1 MEILSKFY
9 LDEIQNNIRV
19 RPIPWDG
26 YIRINLLTPEDAVL
40 IKSIEKQVK
49 DKKLVEGDV
58 ITFSATLVRLLSG
71 ALREDVAKY
80 LLGLAS
86 ELVIESPKFA
96 DSLLQLSLTDESF
109 PYEPFV
115 KFLDTNEH
123 QFLLAAKTLVVLFSL
138 KKAPSKYV
146 DTLFTFL
153 SKKLA
158 ASPQQNF
165 QDIAVQS
172 YGVLLRTKWYR
183 ALFWEGAKE
192 RVPVLLN
199 VLKGSRNNLQLQY
212 NTLLVLWLITFEAKP
227 SAEIITEFDIVPL
240 YFDIIKNSVKEKIIR
255 LSIATLVNTVTLAPS
270 KAINSLLLN
279 SGLTLSKT
287 LSERKWADEELVD
300 DLEKLTTTLQEA
312 FNSMT
317 TFDEYK
323 AELDS
328 KHLRWSPPHR
338 LETFWKEHAEKFK
351 EHDWKVLKQLANI
364 IASNNDEGGVDPV
377 VLAVA
382 LNDIS
387 HIITEFPEAVKVIE
401 RLGIK
406 VNIMELMN
414 HPNAEVKYEALKT
427 TQNFI
432 AHTFK

>member
-1 MEILSKFY
+1 M
-9 LDEIQNNIRV
+9 
-19 RPIPWDG
+19 
-26 YIRINLLTPEDAVL
+26 

-49 DKKLVEGDV
+49 DKKLVERDV
-58 ITFSATLVRLLSG
+58 ITFSATLARLLSG

-86 ELVIESPKFA
+86 ELVIESPKFVE
-96 DSLLQLSLTDESF
+96 SLLQLSLTDNSL

-123 QFLLAAKTLVVLFSL
+123 QFLLSAKTLVVLFSL
-138 KKAPSKYV
+138 KQAPSKYV

-227 SAEIITEFDIVPL
+227 SADIITMFDIVPL
-240 YFDIIKNSVKEKIIR
+240 YFDIVKNSVKEKIIR

-287 LSERKWADEELVD
+287 LSERKWADDELVD
-300 DLEKLTTTLQEA
+300 DLQKLTTTLQEA
-312 FNSMT
+312 FDSMT

-338 LETFWKEHAEKFK
+338 LETFWKENAEKFK
-351 EHDWKVLKQLANI
+351 EQDWKVLKQLADI
-364 IASNNDEGGVDPV
+364 VSSNSNEGGVDPV

-387 HIITEFPEAVKVIE
+387 HVITEFPEAVKVIE

-406 VNIMELMN
+406 VSIMELMN
-414 HPNAEVKYEALKT
+414 HANPEVKYEALKT

-432 AHTFK
+432 SHTFK

>member
-1 MEILSKFY
+1 
-9 LDEIQNNIRV
+9 
-19 RPIPWDG
+19 
-26 YIRINLLTPEDAVL
+26 
-40 IKSIEKQVK
+40 
-49 DKKLVEGDV
+49 
-58 ITFSATLVRLLSG
+58 
-71 ALREDVAKY
+71 
-80 LLGLAS
+80 
-86 ELVIESPKFA
+86 
-96 DSLLQLSLTDESF
+96 
-109 PYEPFV
+109 
-115 KFLDTNEH
+115 
-123 QFLLAAKTLVVLFSL
+123 
-138 KKAPSKYV
+138 
-146 DTLFTFL
+146 
-153 SKKLA
+153 
-158 ASPQQNF
+158 
-165 QDIAVQS
+165 
-172 YGVLLRTKWYR
+172 
-183 ALFWEGAKE
+183 
-192 RVPVLLN
+192 
-199 VLKGSRNNLQLQY
+199 
-212 NTLLVLWLITFEAKP
+212 
-227 SAEIITEFDIVPL
+227 
-240 YFDIIKNSVKEKIIR
+240 
-255 LSIATLVNTVTLAPS
+255 
-270 KAINSLLLN
+270 
-279 SGLTLSKT
+279 
-287 LSERKWADEELVD
+287 
-300 DLEKLTTTLQEA
+300 
-312 FNSMT
+312 MT

>member
-1 MEILSKFY
+1 
-9 LDEIQNNIRV
+9 
-19 RPIPWDG
+19 
-26 YIRINLLTPEDAVL
+26 LLTPEDAVL

-58 ITFSATLVRLLSG
+58 ITFSATLARLLSG
-71 ALREDVAKY
+71 ALREDVVKY

-146 DTLFTFL
+146 NTLFTFL

-183 ALFWEGAKE
+183 ELFWNGAKE
-192 RVPVLLN
+192 RVPVLLS

-212 NTLLVLWLITFEAKP
+212 NTLLVLWLITFETKP
-227 SAEIITEFDIVPL
+227 SADIITEFDIVPL

-338 LETFWKEHAEKFK
+338 LDTFWKDNAEKFK
-351 EHDWKVLKQLANI
+351 EQDWKVFKQLADI
-364 IASNNDEGGVDPV
+364 ISSNNDEGGVDPV

-387 HIITEFPEAVKVIE
+387 HVITEFPEAVKVIE

-414 HPNAEVKYEALKT
+414 HANADVKYEALKT